1 VWAVR
6 CGVVPIAQVRWSWQ
20 TSSLHSN
27 QVHFVSAARD
37 GRSVFRWSALSSM
50 QQGHDLQLA
59 ARRVTFEVAE
69 VSF

>member
-1 VWAVR
+1 MADLFF
-6 CGVVPIAQVRWSWQ
+6 
-20 TSSLHSN
+20 TLN